1 MYFILKRSA
10 NVNTSINKT
19 TLNFTTENSFQT
31 INVNGMPQA
40 ARINISNQISIFDLY
55 TCFIVYRLSFNVNI
69 RACRTYRKRK
79 TRQLGYKIYSAK
91 LPLFPQSLK
100 LQRFIVQ
107 PMISVRNLRYD
118 REIYD
123 CKQKSRHRFFCN
135 FVVNFS
141 SPIATYGFAAASKH
155 LIINRLKMAKS

>member
-10 NVNTSINKT
+10 NVSTSINKT
-19 TLNFTTENSFQT
+19 TLNFTAENSFQT

-123 CKQKSRHRFFCN
+123 CKQESRHRFFCN

>member
-1 MYFILKRSA
+1 
-10 NVNTSINKT
+10 
-19 TLNFTTENSFQT
+19 
-31 INVNGMPQA
+31 
-40 ARINISNQISIFDLY
+40 
-55 TCFIVYRLSFNVNI
+55 
-69 RACRTYRKRK
+69 
-79 TRQLGYKIYSAK
+79 
-91 LPLFPQSLK
+91 SLK

-118 REIYD
+118 WEIYD
-123 CKQKSRHRFFCN
+123 CKQESRHRFFCN

>member
-1 MYFILKRSA
+1 
-10 NVNTSINKT
+10 
-19 TLNFTTENSFQT
+19 
-31 INVNGMPQA
+31 MPQA
-40 ARINISNQISIFDLY
+40 TRINISNQISIFDLY

-141 SPIATYGFAAASKH
+141 SPTATYGFAAASKH

>member
-1 MYFILKRSA
+1 MKRTILASLA
-10 NVNTSINKT
+10 AAVT
-19 TLNFTTENSFQT
+19 TTVFAAPTDTDNALVKDTTKVIDIEE
-31 INVNGMPQA
+31 V
-40 ARINISNQISIFDLY
+40 
-55 TCFIVYRLSFNVNI
+55 
-69 RACRTYRKRK
+69 
-79 TRQLGYKIYSAK
+79 GYKIYSAK

-118 REIYD
+118 WEIYD
-123 CKQKSRHRFFCN
+123 CKQESRHRFFCN